1 VVQLGFGLIAAFLS
15 FYSTIPRTVER
26 AFLEN
31 NPAVLAA
38 LFSRDAP
45 LLISLPE
52 PIAFSDMVTDEQAYW
67 VFERLFRSFRTTE
80 FFSESDRSPSFTR
93 GSFIIKGR
101 WVLVDPATSAPW
113 VLQVFLHV
121 RPGTVPRRKSPLW
134 AVTEIKAEKI

>member
-1 VVQLGFGLIAAFLS
+1 MVQLGFGLIAAFLS

-31 NPAVLAA
+31 NPAVLAG
-38 LFSRDAP
+38 LFSKEAP

-52 PIAFSDMVTDEQAYW
+52 PVAFSDMVTDEQAYW

-80 FFSESDRSPSFTR
+80 FFPESDRPPDFAQ
-93 GSFIIKGR
+93 GSFIIKSR
-101 WVLVDPATSAPW
+101 WALIDPSTSSPW

-121 RPGTVPRRKSPLW
+121 RPGAAPHRKRPLW
-134 AVTEIKAEKI
+134 AITEIKAEKI

>member
-80 FFSESDRSPSFTR
+80 FFPESDRSPAFTR
-93 GSFIIKGR
+93 GSFIVKGR
-101 WVLVDPATSAPW
+101 WALVDPATGSPW
-113 VLQVFLHV
+113 VLQVFLHI
-121 RPGTVPRRKSPLW
+121 RPGASLHRKKPLW
-134 AVTEIKAEKI
+134 AITEIKAEKI

>member
-1 VVQLGFGLIAAFLS
+1 MVQLGFGLIAAFLS

-67 VFERLFRSFRTTE
+67 VFERLF
-80 FFSESDRSPSFTR
+80 FSESDRSPSFTR

-121 RPGTVPRRKSPLW
+121 RPGTAPRRKSPLW

>member
-31 NPAVLAA
+31 NPAVLAG
-38 LFSRDAP
+38 LFSREAP
-45 LLISLPE
+45 LLVSLPE
-52 PIAFSDMVTDEQAYW
+52 PIAFSDMVTDQQAYW

-80 FFSESDRSPSFTR
+80 FFPESERAPAFHR
-93 GSFIIKGR
+93 GGFILKAR
-101 WVLVDPATSAPW
+101 WAFVDPASGAPA

-121 RPGTVPRRKSPLW
+121 RPGTTTRRARPLW